1 MSESTQLSEI
11 SGPGPNIAQVDPPH
25 PFRSILKA
33 LVIAAVVMSIAL
45 GVYVYLGQKPPVA
58 AGEILST
65 SVYPIHTLV
74 NNGGGRSDAGMAG
87 SNEYSDELI
96 ILANVRIR
104 NQTNIPLF
112 LQDILS
118 SIKLEDGTEQENIT
132 ASNRDLDRLFQAYP
146 ALDYLKSDSIPRDI
160 TLSPGQST
168 EGLTVFHFPLSKEQ
182 WDKLQSAKVVVA
194 FLHQKNLDLPITPSA
209 AKTID
214 K

>member
-1 MSESTQLSEI
+1 MSESTQFSEI

-25 PFRSILKA
+25 PFKSILKA

-58 AGEILST
+58 SGEILSV
-65 SVYPIHTLV
+65 SIYPIHTLV
-74 NNGGGRSDAGMAG
+74 NNGGSGSDAGMAG
-87 SNEYSDELI
+87 STEFSDELI
-96 ILANVRIR
+96 ILANIRIR

-112 LQDILS
+112 LSDILS

-146 ALDYLKSDSIPRDI
+146 ALDYLKSDTIPRDI
-160 TLSPGQST
+160 TLAPGQST

-209 AKTID
+209 VKTID